1 MKLINLYTG
10 IIIGLTTV
18 VPMRVL
24 AQCSDC
30 DDKLIVT
37 DPRPDIVANCEDATK
52 KNKFFWFPYNGND
65 NSDFLAYYSFAGGN
79 ITATLNSPFWTPAP
93 GPIIGEHAGMGL
105 SDFHPE
111 DGWELLKSDVG
122 YLADNTTKRQ
132 IAKTLIYLCFYNRYR
147 GVMRFFGMMPG
158 ATNGWEII
166 RFKIEIP
173 KTKLHPIDNT
183 FNVSNTSLQATN
195 LLSIQGQATQP
206 LDQQTEEQVLEVV
219 TEFPGA
225 SPSSHFFWFE
235 IPVAYDPCVCKN
247 DVAIGLTAQIEQNWD
262 LSLEGIVDAKLV
274 QKTTTDINAQNQQ
287 YQKLVF
293 NRVIGAAAAT
303 GVAIATG
310 GTVIQASKFTDL
322 IDVIKDR
329 PGSTANKA
337 RLQALKDLMN
347 TAASNFVY
355 DANEKKWKHFTTGKE
370 LTKEDW
376 VTLLG
381 NTNKFLTGY
390 YDFVD
395 PARGGNTTTTSVL
408 GKITATGS
416 ANQALPTN
424 ALIFWGLPGSKMSKN
439 LGEELTPVDV
449 NSDNIADY
457 YEPEYPLYNK
467 PLGTLA
473 LIKTPEVARHLAGT
487 KEICD
492 EPDLTTEDP
501 FDALKSNNP
510 IFTLQLKEDLKFYFN
525 PALNINTKTTKIH
538 AAFVISIEHTDK
550 VNKTGIIGPVYN
562 PDKILVNQLD
572 PTATRCFENL
582 NSVKADIKP
591 INMGLSITEDEY
603 ISTFVPI
610 EYFREFAVKFVAD
623 KNFTIFDDR
632 VFIRVV
638 IEFESNDI
646 AKSGKPVR
654 NTQVFTFPV
663 KLIEHTGNP
672 IEVIN
677 LQKDGEDKNYIS
689 DIIFTSGDDLIYSGK
704 VTISSKLS
712 TATGVKKKIY
722 AIGGFEM
729 LPGAE
734 ISPDIEL
741 IVGYPFQG
749 LYPQNQMTQS
759 EVMSFC
765 SNQNA
770 TIKYRANQFAS
781 APPPHDT
788 MPPRST
794 KSKTSKPDLRIHPN
808 PSSEIAL
815 LDIFSV
821 TDGTLNIAVLDMQGR
836 EVYRTSCMVEQGYG
850 FKELN
855 VSRWPEGIYLV
866 AISGAHGRHTEKLMV
881 QRK

>member
-1 MKLINLYTG
+1 MKFINLYTG
-10 IIIGLTTV
+10 IIIGLTTLS
-18 VPMRVL
+18 PIQVL

-30 DDKLIVT
+30 DNKLIVT
-37 DPRPDIVANCEDATK
+37 DPRPDKVTNCEDTTK

-65 NSDFLAYYSFAGGN
+65 NSEFLAYFSYPGGN
-79 ITATLNSPFWTPAP
+79 TPATLNSPFWTPAP

-132 IAKTLIYLCFYNRYR
+132 TAKTLIYLCFYNRYR

-173 KTKLHPIDNT
+173 KTKLKPDKQT
-183 FNVSNTSLQATN
+183 FGATSATLQATN
-195 LLSIQGQATQP
+195 LLSIQGIATQP
-206 LDQQTEEQVLEVV
+206 LDQQTEELVLEVV

-262 LSLEGIVDAKLV
+262 LSIEGIVDAKLV

-293 NRVIGAAAAT
+293 NRVVGAAAAT
-303 GVAIATG
+303 AVAIATK
-310 GTVIQASKFTDL
+310 GTVIQSSKFTDL

-329 PGSTANKA
+329 PGSTENKA
-337 RLQALKDLMN
+337 KLQAIKDLLN
-347 TAASNFVY
+347 TASSYVY
-355 DANEKKWKHFTTGKE
+355 DADAKKWTNLTTGKE
-370 LTKEDW
+370 LTKDDW
-376 VTLLG
+376 VKVIG
-381 NTNKFLTGY
+381 NTGKFLTGY

-416 ANQALPTN
+416 ANQALPTY
-424 ALIFWGLPGSKMSKN
+424 APIFWGLPGSKMSKN

-473 LIKTPEVARHLAGT
+473 LIKTPEVSNQKETIELCDRNNQEVNVENPLIGIKTPHFRHT
-487 KEICD
+487 
-492 EPDLTTEDP
+492 
-501 FDALKSNNP
+501 LKIKS
-510 IFTLQLKEDLKFYFN
+510 DLKYFFN
-525 PALNINTKTTKIH
+525 PSLNINENKTKIS
-538 AAFVISIEHTDK
+538 AAFVIDKEFFNNEDIELHYFTHGNTLCNDNLEQ
-550 VNKTGIIGPVYN
+550 V
-562 PDKILVNQLD
+562 
-572 PTATRCFENL
+572 L
-582 NSVKADIKP
+582 NSIKT
-591 INMGLSITEDEY
+591 INLEKNILEEEY
-603 ISTFVPI
+603 TSPFIPLDLLRELAVRFVLH
-610 EYFREFAVKFVAD
+610 RENANLENK
-623 KNFTIFDDR
+623 
-632 VFIRVV
+632 VFIRFL
-638 IEFESNDI
+638 IEFESTDK

-663 KLIEHTGNP
+663 ELIEHTGNT

-765 SNQNA
+765 SNQNS

-781 APPPHDT
+781 APPPHAT

-794 KSKTSKPDLRIHPN
+794 KSKTSKSVLRIHPN
-808 PSSEIAL
+808 PSSEIAM

-850 FKELN
+850 FKDLN
-855 VSRWPEGIYLV
+855 VSKWTEGLYLV
-866 AISGAHGRHTEKLMV
+866 VISGVHERHTKKFMV